1 MPHSSAT
8 TTTGITTRRAALAV
22 TCLLA
27 GLVPAAV
34 SHADDDKTPG
44 KQHHSTET
52 CRGVRATH
60 VNEPG
65 TKGDDVIVITDA
77 GIAEM
82 YAGAGDDL
90 ICMKMMRSDDIQGV
104 HGGTGNDTIITYSG
118 QIYAFGG
125 VGNDTILSN
134 SADLILSGG
143 SGNDTIYMGRHPDE
157 LVHGGGGNDIIFGTP
172 FADHMDGGTGN
183 DMLIGFAGNDWL
195 DGGDGD
201 DRLEGREGTDELD
214 GRAGDDT
221 CIDEAAPGTTFVLC
235 ETIVGLAGQG
245 PGGLQFG

>member
-1 MPHSSAT
+1 
-8 TTTGITTRRAALAV
+8 
-22 TCLLA
+22 
-27 GLVPAAV
+27 
-34 SHADDDKTPG
+34 
-44 KQHHSTET
+44 
-52 CRGVRATH
+52 
-60 VNEPG
+60 
-65 TKGDDVIVITDA
+65 
-77 GIAEM
+77 
-82 YAGAGDDL
+82 
-90 ICMKMMRSDDIQGV
+90 
-104 HGGTGNDTIITYSG
+104 
-118 QIYAFGG
+118 
-125 VGNDTILSN
+125 
-134 SADLILSGG
+134 
-143 SGNDTIYMGRHPDE
+143 MGRHPDE

>member
-1 MPHSSAT
+1 MSTTTHTVTNHHVQENFVPHSSAT

-125 VGNDTILSN
+125 VGNDN
-134 SADLILSGG
+134 PVQQRG
-143 SGNDTIYMGRHPDE
+143 SDPLRRLGQRHH
-157 LVHGGGGNDIIFGTP
+157 LHGP
-172 FADHMDGGTGN
+172 S
-183 DMLIGFAGNDWL
+183 
-195 DGGDGD
+195 
-201 DRLEGREGTDELD
+201 
-214 GRAGDDT
+214 
-221 CIDEAAPGTTFVLC
+221 P
-235 ETIVGLAGQG
+235 
-245 PGGLQFG
+245 